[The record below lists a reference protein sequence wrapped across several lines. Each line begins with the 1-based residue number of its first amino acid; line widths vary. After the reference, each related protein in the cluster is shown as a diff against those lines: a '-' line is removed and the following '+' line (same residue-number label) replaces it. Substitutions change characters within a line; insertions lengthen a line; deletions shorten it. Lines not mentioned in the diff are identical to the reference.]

1 MYCAKWFFFFLNPGK
16 YIGVI
21 NLNIKY
27 KVLFK
32 NPQDE

>member
-1 MYCAKWFFFFLNPGK
+1 MVLFVINPGK

-21 NLNIKY
+21 NLNTKY

>member
-1 MYCAKWFFFFLNPGK
+1 MILFKKENPGK

-21 NLNIKY
+21 NLDTKY
-27 KVLFK
+27 KAQLK

>member
-1 MYCAKWFFFFLNPGK
+1 MILFKKENPGK

-21 NLNIKY
+21 NLNTKY
-27 KVLFK
+27 KAQFK